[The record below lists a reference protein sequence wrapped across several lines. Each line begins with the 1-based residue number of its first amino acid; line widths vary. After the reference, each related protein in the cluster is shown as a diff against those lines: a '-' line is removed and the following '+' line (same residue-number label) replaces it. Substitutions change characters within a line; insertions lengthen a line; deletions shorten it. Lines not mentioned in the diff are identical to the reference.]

1 MNNWL
6 VWGYVWQRTL
16 RLSVAGRLARSEQ
29 GEGVISTA
37 IAVLVMAALG
47 VLMWTLFQGTLTTTQ
62 TNVDS
67 EIGKISG

>member
-1 MNNWL
+1 MTDWL
-6 VWGYVWQRTL
+6 LWGYVRQRTW
-16 RLSVAGRLARSEQ
+16 RSER

-62 TNVDS
+62 TNVDT

>member
-1 MNNWL
+1 MTNWL
-6 VWGYVWQRTL
+6 LWGYVRQRTW
-16 RLSVAGRLARSEQ
+16 RSER

-62 TNVDS
+62 TNVDT